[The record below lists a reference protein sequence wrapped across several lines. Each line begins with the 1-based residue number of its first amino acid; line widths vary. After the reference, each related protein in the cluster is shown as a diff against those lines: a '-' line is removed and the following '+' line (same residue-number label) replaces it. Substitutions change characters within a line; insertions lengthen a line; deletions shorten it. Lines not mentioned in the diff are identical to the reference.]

1 MRLWDKCWM
10 FIMFFFKNIFPFTLL
25 LMIVFLLLSI
35 MATAI
40 L

>member
-10 FIMFFFKNIFPFTLL
+10 FIMFFFKNIFPFTLSI
-25 LMIVFLLLSI
+25 MILFLLLSI
-35 MATAI
+35 AATII